1 MHGLCFPGMYELV
14 FLSGPRAGEV
24 VPVTRNLL
32 AGRSPDCSLEVPDP
46 NASRK
51 HTQILFDG
59 TALSAADNG
68 SSNGT
73 FINDV
78 RLTSA
83 VVLRHGDV
91 LRLGETRLRIQ
102 QTTRSG
108 TDASSIFS
116 IQGDEVE
123 ADLSNSIVMS
133 VSDLARRQLGPE
145 QLSARL
151 AAVMRVAKALLNIDQ
166 QEVVYREILDA
177 LFDVFPQAERGFLM
191 KGDTADQLD
200 PKAVKQR
207 GRPDNDAL
215 KVSKSICRKAL
226 EGKSA
231 FLFNDQNAGDFDQGM
246 SIVSLRIRSAMT
258 IPLILDDNV
267 LGILQID
274 TADPAR
280 SFATEDLEL
289 AVTISS
295 IAATALM
302 NADRLDKLTRE
313 QATRNNLM
321 RFLPGP
327 LAEQVLSGNLD
338 IALGG
343 RTYHGT
349 ILFSDIIG
357 FTRLSESMPPTEIVS
372 MMNDYFA
379 RMLPCIEREGGSVD
393 KFIGDAIM
401 AFWGI
406 PFDKGEAASSA
417 VQAALQ
423 MQNAL
428 VGFNSLQ
435 RLDDKPDLHTGI
447 GLNSGTVVAGNIG
460 VAERSEYTLLGD
472 AVNTASRIE
481 HAAGKGQVLVSGATL
496 GELKGNGL
504 GVRMPPL
511 KAKNKA
517 EPIEVISVR
526 GLKVGEEIVL
536 HLPVATGEIPAT
548 LVRRLSDKSFIIL
561 HPKDCDICAADLH
574 SAVAEWLDIPLG
586 RPRMVSVLPAQIA
599 DGTLVRSQIAFD
611 DPTLAGLLS
620 GDDIHCP
627 VGWDQLVR

>member
-1 MHGLCFPGMYELV
+1 MYELV

-59 TALSAADNG
+59 SSISAADNG

-73 FINDV
+73 YVNDV
-78 RLTSA
+78 RITGA

-91 LRLGETRLRIQ
+91 VRLGETKLRIQ
-102 QTTRSG
+102 HTNRSG
-108 TDASSIFS
+108 NPSASSIFS
-116 IQGDEVE
+116 IQDVD
-123 ADLSNSIVMS
+123 ADISNSIVMS
-133 VSDLARRQLGPE
+133 VSDISRK
-145 QLSARL
+145 QLSPDQLSSRL
-151 AAVMRVAKALLNIDQ
+151 NAVMRVAKALVNIDQ

-191 KGDTADQLD
+191 KGAEVEKLE
-200 PKAVKQR
+200 PKAIKHR
-207 GRPDNDAL
+207 GRQDDGAL
-215 KVSKSICRKAL
+215 AVSKSICRKAV
-226 EGKSA
+226 ESKSA

-258 IPLILDDNV
+258 VPLMVEDAV
-267 LGILQID
+267 LGLMQID
-274 TADPAR
+274 TGDPAR
-280 SFATEDLEL
+280 AFTSEDLEL
-289 AVTISS
+289 AVTVSQ

-302 NADRLDKLTRE
+302 NADRLESLTRE
-313 QATRNNLM
+313 TATRNNLM

-372 MMNDYFA
+372 MMNEYFA
-379 RMLPCIEREGGSVD
+379 RMVPCIELEGGSVD

-417 VQAALQ
+417 VQAALH

-428 VGFNSLQ
+428 LGFNSLQ
-435 RLDDKPDLHTGI
+435 AKDELPLLQTGI
-447 GLNSGTVVAGNIG
+447 GLNSGMTVAGNIG
-460 VAERSEYTLLGD
+460 VANRSEYTLLGD

-481 HAAGKGQVLVSGATL
+481 HAAGKGQVLISGATL
-496 GELKGNGL
+496 GELKGG
-504 GVRMPPL
+504 GRGIAMPPL

-517 EPIEVISVR
+517 EPLQVISLR
-526 GLKVGEEIVL
+526 GLVVGDEIVM
-536 HLPVATGEIPAT
+536 HLPVTSGEYPAY
-548 LVRRLSDKSFIIL
+548 LLRRLSDKSFVVL
-561 HPKDCDICAADLH
+561 HPKECDICASKIHTAIP
-574 SAVAEWLDIPLG
+574 EWLDVPLG
-586 RPRMVSVLPAQIA
+586 QPSMVSVLPTQIS
-599 DGTLVRSQIAFD
+599 DGTLTRSQITFA
-611 DPTLAGLLS
+611 DPNLNGLLM
-620 GDDIHCP
+620 GTEITCL

>member
-1 MHGLCFPGMYELV
+1 MFELV

-59 TALSAADNG
+59 TSLTIADNG

-78 RLTSA
+78 KLA
-83 VVLRHGDV
+83 GPVIVRHGDV

-102 QTTRSG
+102 HTNRQASPS
-108 TDASSIFS
+108 ASSIFS
-116 IQGDEVE
+116 IKDEAE
-123 ADLSNSIVMS
+123 TDLSGSIVMS
-133 VSDLARRQLGPE
+133 VSDLARKQLSPA

-191 KGDTADQLD
+191 KGAAVDELE
-200 PKAVKQR
+200 PKAIKQR
-207 GRPDNDAL
+207 GRPDGEQVA
-215 KVSKSICRKAL
+215 VSKSICRKAI
-226 EGKSA
+226 EGRSA
-231 FLFNDQNAGDFDQGM
+231 FLFNDQNSGDFDQGM

-258 IPLILDDNV
+258 IPLILDEV
-267 LGILQID
+267 ILGMMQID
-274 TADPAR
+274 TGDPAR
-280 SFATEDLEL
+280 AFASDDLEL

-302 NADRLDKLTRE
+302 NADRLEKLTRE

-357 FTRLSESMPPTEIVS
+357 FTRLSETMPPTEVVS

-379 RMLPCIEREGGSVD
+379 RMVPCIEREGGSVD
-393 KFIGDAIM
+393 KFMGDAIM

-406 PFDKGEAASSA
+406 PFDKGEAACSA
-417 VQAALQ
+417 VQAALH

-428 VGFNSLQ
+428 VGFNSMQRAEGKPELQ
-435 RLDDKPDLHTGI
+435 TGI
-447 GLNSGTVVAGNIG
+447 GLNTGMVVAGNIG
-460 VAERSEYTLLGD
+460 VAQRSEYTLLGD
-472 AVNTASRIE
+472 TVNTASRIE
-481 HAAGKGQVLVSGATL
+481 HAAGKGHVLISGATRD
-496 GELKGNGL
+496 ELKGESYGIF
-504 GVRMPPL
+504 MPPL
-511 KAKNKA
+511 KAKNKTD
-517 EPIEVISVR
+517 PLVVVSLR
-526 GLKVGEEIVL
+526 GLKVADEIVL
-536 HLPVATGEIPAT
+536 HLPVTIGEHAAVV
-548 LVRRLSDKSFIIL
+548 VRRLADRTFVLI
-561 HPKDCDICAADLH
+561 HPPDCDICAAELH
-574 SAVAEWLDIPLG
+574 TAVPEWLGVSLG
-586 RPRMVSVLPAQIA
+586 RAQIVSALPVQAA
-599 DGTLVRSQIAFD
+599 DGMLIRSHIA
-611 DPTLAGLLS
+611 LAEPALGGLLS
-620 GDDIHCP
+620 DTEIVCP
-627 VGWDQLVR
+627 IAWDQFVR

>member
-1 MHGLCFPGMYELV
+1 MYELV

-51 HTQILFDG
+51 HTQILYDG
-59 TALSAADNG
+59 TSISAADNG

-73 FINDV
+73 YVNDV
-78 RLTSA
+78 RISGA
-83 VVLRHGDV
+83 VALRHGDV
-91 LRLGETRLRIQ
+91 VRLGETKLRIQ
-102 QTTRSG
+102 HTSRNGNPS
-108 TDASSIFS
+108 ASSIFS
-116 IQGDEVE
+116 IKDVD

-133 VSDLARRQLGPE
+133 VNELSRRQLSPD
-145 QLSARL
+145 QLSSRL
-151 AAVMRVAKALLNIDQ
+151 NAVMRVAKALVNIDQ

-191 KGDTADQLD
+191 KGAEVEKLE
-200 PKAVKQR
+200 PKAIKHR
-207 GRPDNDAL
+207 GRQDEGVLA
-215 KVSKSICRKAL
+215 VSKSICRKAV
-226 EGKSA
+226 ESKSA

-258 IPLILDDNV
+258 VPLMIEDAV
-267 LGILQID
+267 LGLMQID
-274 TADPAR
+274 TDDPAHA
-280 SFATEDLEL
+280 FTAEDLEL
-289 AVTISS
+289 AVTVSQ

-302 NADRLDKLTRE
+302 NADRLESLTRE
-313 QATRNNLM
+313 TATRNNLM

-372 MMNDYFA
+372 MMNEYFA
-379 RMLPCIEREGGSVD
+379 RMVPCIEREGGSVD

-417 VQAALQ
+417 VQAALH

-428 VGFNSLQ
+428 LGFNSLQ
-435 RLDDKPDLHTGI
+435 AKDGLPILQTGI
-447 GLNSGTVVAGNIG
+447 GLNSGMTVAGNIG
-460 VAERSEYTLLGD
+460 VAQRSEYTLLGD

-481 HAAGKGQVLVSGATL
+481 HAAGKSQVLISGATL
-496 GELKGNGL
+496 GELKGG
-504 GVRMPPL
+504 GHGIAMPPL

-517 EPIEVISVR
+517 EPLQVFSLR
-526 GLKVGEEIVL
+526 GLVIGDEIVL
-536 HLPVATGEIPAT
+536 HVPIMAGAHAAYL
-548 LVRRLSDKSFIIL
+548 LRRLSDKSFIVL
-561 HPKDCDICAADLH
+561 HPKECDICAEVVRTAIP
-574 SAVAEWLDIPLG
+574 EWLDIPLG
-586 RPRMVSVLPAQIA
+586 KPTMISVLSTQAS
-599 DGTLVRSQIAFD
+599 DGTLIRSQIEFA
-611 DPTLAGLLS
+611 DPTLNGLLN
-620 GDDIHCP
+620 GTDIACL
-627 VGWDQLVR
+627 VGWDQLIR

>member
-1 MHGLCFPGMYELV
+1 MFELV

-59 TALSAADNG
+59 TSLTAADNG

-73 FINDV
+73 FVNDV
-78 RLTSA
+78 RIGNPVA
-83 VVLRHGDV
+83 LRHGDV
-91 LRLGETRLRIQ
+91 VRLGETRLRVQ
-102 QTTRSG
+102 HNHRG
-108 TDASSIFS
+108 TAEASSIFS
-116 IQGDEVE
+116 IQEVE
-123 ADLSNSIVMS
+123 ADLSHSIVMS
-133 VSDLARRQLGPE
+133 VSDLARKQLAPE
-145 QLSARL
+145 QLTARL
-151 AAVMRVAKALLNIDQ
+151 NAVLRVAKALTSIDQ

-177 LFDVFPQAERGFLM
+177 LFDVFPQTERGFLM
-191 KGDTADQLD
+191 KGAAVDQLE
-200 PKAVKQR
+200 PKAIKQR
-207 GRPDNDAL
+207 GRSDESNLA
-215 KVSKSICRKAL
+215 VSKSICRKAL
-226 EGKSA
+226 EGRNA

-258 IPLILDDNV
+258 IPLMLDDV
-267 LGILQID
+267 ILGLMQVD
-274 TADPAR
+274 TGDPAR
-280 SFATEDLEL
+280 AFTADDLEL
-289 AVTISS
+289 AVTVSK

-302 NADRLDKLTRE
+302 NADRLESLTRE
-313 QATRNNLM
+313 QATRNNLL

-357 FTRLSESMPPTEIVS
+357 FTRLSESMPPTEVVS
-372 MMNDYFA
+372 LMNDYFA
-379 RMLPCIEREGGSVD
+379 RMVPCIEREGGSVD

-406 PFDKGEAASSA
+406 PFDKGEAAASA

-435 RLDDKPDLHTGI
+435 IRDGKPEIHTGI
-447 GLNSGTVVAGNIG
+447 GLNSGMVVAGNIG
-460 VAERSEYTLLGD
+460 VAQRSEYTLLGD

-481 HAAGKGQVLVSGATL
+481 HAAGKGQVLASGATL
-496 GELKGNGL
+496 AELKHM
-504 GVRMPPL
+504 GVGIRMPPL
-511 KAKNKA
+511 KVKNKA
-517 EPIEVISVR
+517 DPLDVVSIR
-526 GLKVGEEIVL
+526 GLRVGEEIVL
-536 HLPVATGEIPAT
+536 HLPVAAGQHPAT
-548 LVRRLSDKSFIIL
+548 LVRRLADRSFIIV
-561 HPKDCDICAADLH
+561 HPKDCDICACDLT
-574 SAVAEWLDIPLG
+574 SAVPEWLDIPLG
-586 RPRMVSVLPAQIA
+586 QPRMIAVLPTQVA
-599 DGTLVRSQIAFD
+599 DGTLVRSHVQLSE
-611 DPTLAGLLS
+611 PNLGGLL
-620 GDDIHCP
+620 GDGEIVCP
-627 VGWDQLVR
+627 VAWEQLVR

>member
-1 MHGLCFPGMYELV
+1 MYELV
-14 FLSGPRAGEV
+14 FLSGPRAGDV

-59 TALSAADNG
+59 SSISAADNG

-73 FINDV
+73 FVNDV
-78 RLTSA
+78 RIAGA

-91 LRLGETRLRIQ
+91 VRLGETKLRIQ
-102 QTTRSG
+102 HTNRSG
-108 TDASSIFS
+108 DPSASSIFS
-116 IQGDEVE
+116 IQDVE
-123 ADLSNSIVMS
+123 ADISNSIVMS
-133 VSDLARRQLGPE
+133 VSDISRKQLSPD

-151 AAVMRVAKALLNIDQ
+151 NAVMRVAKALVNIDQ

-191 KGDTADQLD
+191 KGAEVEKLE
-200 PKAVKQR
+200 PKAIKHR
-207 GRPDNDAL
+207 GRQDDGAL
-215 KVSKSICRKAL
+215 AVSKSICRKAV
-226 EGKSA
+226 ESKSA

-258 IPLILDDNV
+258 VPLMVEDAV
-267 LGILQID
+267 LGLMQID
-274 TADPAR
+274 TGDPAR
-280 SFATEDLEL
+280 AFTSEDLEL
-289 AVTISS
+289 AVTVSQ

-302 NADRLDKLTRE
+302 NADRLASLTRE
-313 QATRNNLM
+313 TTTRNNLM

-372 MMNDYFA
+372 MMNEYFA
-379 RMLPCIEREGGSVD
+379 RMVPCIEREGGSVD

-406 PFDKGEAASSA
+406 PFDKGESASSA
-417 VQAALQ
+417 VQAALH

-428 VGFNSLQ
+428 LGFNSLQ
-435 RLDDKPDLHTGI
+435 AKDGLPLLQTGI
-447 GLNSGTVVAGNIG
+447 GLNSGMTVAGNIG
-460 VAERSEYTLLGD
+460 VAQRSEYTLLGD

-481 HAAGKGQVLVSGATL
+481 HAAGKGQVLISGATL
-496 GELKGNGL
+496 GELKGG
-504 GVRMPPL
+504 GRGIAMPPL

-517 EPIEVISVR
+517 EPLQVISLR
-526 GLKVGEEIVL
+526 GLVVGDEIVL
-536 HLPVATGEIPAT
+536 HLPVTSGTYPAY
-548 LVRRLSDKSFIIL
+548 LLRRLSDKSFIVL
-561 HPKDCDICAADLH
+561 HEKDCDICASKLH
-574 SAVAEWLDIPLG
+574 TAIPEWLDVSLG
-586 RPRMVSVLPAQIA
+586 QPTIVSVLPSQIS
-599 DGTLVRSQIAFD
+599 DGTLIRSQITFV
-611 DPTLAGLLS
+611 DPSLNGLLS
-620 GDDIHCP
+620 GAEISCL